1 MARRLVVSLFL
12 ASLLVPYTPIHGQ
25 TNGELPD
32 SADAAG
38 FQPGVK
44 PTLEIRRAPGPI
56 AIDGELDD
64 AGWRDAARATG
75 FSENF
80 PDEQARPPVGSEV
93 WVTYDDEHLY
103 LAFLADDDPAAVR
116 SSIKDRDQMWQDDY
130 FGILLD
136 TYGDASWAYFL
147 FANPAGV
154 QGDSRFATAG
164 GEDDGFDI
172 VYQTEGKITERGYQ
186 IEMAIPFRSLRFPT
200 AHSRRGGR
208 PSGGH
213 TRGPAGRPTR
223 GRRSTVT
230 NRASC
235 ASSGP

>member
-1 MARRLVVSLFL
+1 MVRRLVCSLFL

-25 TNGELPD
+25 TNCELPD
-32 SADAAG
+32 SAEAAG

-44 PTLEIRRAPGPI
+44 PTLEIHRAEGPI
-56 AIDGELDD
+56 AIDGGLDD
-64 AGWRDAARATG
+64 VGWRDAARATG

-136 TYGDASWAYFL
+136 TYGDAAWAYFL